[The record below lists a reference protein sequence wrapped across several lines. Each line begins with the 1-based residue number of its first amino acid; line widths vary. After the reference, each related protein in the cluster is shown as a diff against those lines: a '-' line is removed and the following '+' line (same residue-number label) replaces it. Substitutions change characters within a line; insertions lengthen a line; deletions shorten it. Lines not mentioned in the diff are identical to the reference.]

1 MVCIGGIFNQVEID
15 IVIISVSLALA
26 ETMLFLNHRHKIHNN
41 HNPPRS
47 GKDLHQMGEIVLI
60 LRILAWLRKLPFVFI
75 FAANDDHDD
84 SQSIKVENIACGP
97 EKCLNLAEG
106 GT

>member
-1 MVCIGGIFNQVEID
+1 
-15 IVIISVSLALA
+15 
-26 ETMLFLNHRHKIHNN
+26 
-41 HNPPRS
+41 
-47 GKDLHQMGEIVLI
+47 MGEIALVLSN
-60 LRILAWLRKLPFVFI
+60 LDWLRKLPFVFI
-75 FAANDDHDD
+75 FAANEDHDD